1 MENNT
6 IHFVKLEKRPTKDIN
21 DQHVNGSLTVVW
33 RDWDKIIKNQPKMV
47 YVSSVN
53 PGEIKGPHLHT
64 KRNSYFVCIHGKVIF
79 ITRDQ
84 NGKYDEIESSVDDP
98 VLIYIPKNCPSAHL
112 NLSNDISRILVLAD
126 IAWKPNDNEMK
137 NVTFDDYDWSK
148 WAKYKT

>member
-1 MENNT
+1 MGNDA
-6 IHFVKLEKRPTKDIN
+6 IYFVKLEKHLTKDIS

-53 PGEIKGPHLHT
+53 PGERKGPHLHT
-64 KRNSYFVCIHGKVIF
+64 KRNSYLVCIHGKVIF

-126 IAWKPNDNEMK
+126 IAWGPNDNEMQ

-148 WAKYKT
+148 WKKTK

>member
-1 MENNT
+1 MGNDA
-6 IHFVKLEKRPTKDIN
+6 IYFVKLEKHLTKDIS